1 MSAYDGPPELA
12 AVARREIQPRL
23 SLRITHPE
31 ALRQATEVYGAAIDQ
46 LFGGAELPACE
57 HPCVP
62 RRLSSGHQA
71 AGTCVCVL
79 HPDRL
84 YCFLCVMSHLLHH
97 QSAADSWRCSACGTS
112 SEHLE
117 PVNLT
122 SGWPQ
127 ERITLTGFKVCPT
140 CGGHPAIDV

>member
-1 MSAYDGPPELA
+1 MSASDGPLEPT
-12 AVARREIQPRL
+12 AVARQEIQPGL
-23 SLRITHPE
+23 SVRIADPQ
-31 ALRQATEVYGAAIDQ
+31 ALRQATEVYGAAIDRV
-46 LFGGAELPACE
+46 FGAAELPACE
-57 HPCVP
+57 HPRVP

-71 AGTCVCVL
+71 AGTYVCVF

-84 YCFLCVMSHLLHH
+84 HCSLCVMRHLALH

-117 PVNLT
+117 SVNVT
-122 SGWPQ
+122 TGWPE

-140 CGGHPAIDV
+140 CGGHPAMDV